1 MHIHILGICGTFMG
15 GIALIAKQAGH
26 KVTGS
31 DQNVYPPMSDE
42 LAQAGIEIYQGYGAE
57 QLDCKPDLIVVG
69 NVMKRGM
76 PVIERMLNERMRYVS
91 GPGFLEE
98 LYLREKTVLAVSGTH
113 GKTTTTAMLT
123 WILEA
128 CGKNPGFLVG
138 GVPEN
143 FGYSARGS
151 DSEYFVIE
159 ADEYDC
165 AFFDKRSKFV
175 HYHPNIAIINNIE
188 FDHADIFNS
197 IEDIKKQFHQ
207 MVRIVP
213 QNGCVLY
220 PSNDANAVATINMG
234 LWSKGL
240 AVGDA
245 VSQVSGVNPEHRCP
259 YELKLL
265 SEDGSHFVVH
275 DTVNDMVVCE
285 CKLDAMGIH
294 NAHNAFMAMLAAH
307 EIGISFTDSAAALA
321 TFKMPKRRMELVGSV
336 GDIKVYD
343 DFAHHPTAIA
353 TTLEGLRRRLG
364 DEARIVC
371 VFEPRSNSMKMGA
384 NREQLG
390 ASFKDANEVFVY
402 HPDTVHWDMSCL
414 VKDCPRPLHIV
425 EGTTQSLIDQVVDA
439 CDEHT
444 TVVVMSNGGFEN
456 VKGRLVQALEAMH

>member
-42 LAQAGIEIYQGYGAE
+42 LKEAGIEIYQGYGAE

-76 PVIERMLNERMRYVS
+76 PVIERMLDERLNYVS

-98 LYLREKTVLAVSGTH
+98 LYLRSKTVLAVAGTH

-123 WILEA
+123 WILEFA
-128 CGKNPGFLVG
+128 GKNPGFLVG
-138 GVPEN
+138 GIPEN
-143 FGYSARGS
+143 FGYSARGT

-165 AFFDKRSKFV
+165 AFFDKRSKFL

-207 MVRIVP
+207 MIRIIPSSGTVI
-213 QNGCVLY
+213 Y
-220 PSNDANAVATINMG
+220 PSHDENVVDTINKG
-234 LWSKGL
+234 LWSKPL
-240 AVGDA
+240 AVGD
-245 VSQVSGVNPEHRCP
+245 SSCP
-259 YELKLL
+259 YQIKIDKA
-265 SEDGSHFVVH
+265 DGSQFSIVSSESKNILCSV
-275 DTVNDMVVCE
+275 
-285 CKLDAMGIH
+285 KLNATGLH
-294 NAHNAFMAMLAAH
+294 NAHNAFMALLAAH
-307 EIGISFTDSAAALA
+307 EVGVSFEKGAMALSQ
-321 TFKMPKRRMELVGSV
+321 FKMPKRRMELVGEI
-336 GDIKVYD
+336 GTIKVYD

-353 TTLEGLRRRLG
+353 TTIEGLRNSIGNDRH
-364 DEARIVC
+364 IIC

-384 NREQLG
+384 NSELLG
-390 ASFKDANEVFVY
+390 ASFKNADEVFVY
-402 HPDTVHWDMSCL
+402 QNEAVSWDMSIL
-414 VKDCPRPLHIV
+414 KRDCPKPLTIV
-425 EGTTQSLIDQVVDA
+425 DTNTEDLIKQVVA
-439 CDEHT
+439 ATKENTCII
-444 TVVVMSNGGFEN
+444 VMSNGGFEN
-456 VKGRLVQALEAMH
+456 VKGRLVEALKQ

>member
-42 LAQAGIEIYQGYGAE
+42 LKEAGIEIYQGYGAE
-57 QLDCKPDLIVVG
+57 QLDSKPDLIVVG

-76 PVIERMLNERMRYVS
+76 PVVERMLDERLNYVS
-91 GPGFLEE
+91 GPQFLEE
-98 LYLREKTVLAVSGTH
+98 LYLRQKTVLAVAGTH

-128 CGKNPGFLVG
+128 CGQNPSFLVG
-138 GVPEN
+138 GIPEN
-143 FGYSARGS
+143 FGYSARAT

-207 MVRIVP
+207 MVRIIPSSGTVI
-213 QNGCVLY
+213 Y
-220 PSNDANAVATINMG
+220 PAHDANAVATIKKG
-234 LWSKGL
+234 LWSHGI
-240 AVGDA
+240 AVGDE
-245 VSQVSGVNPEHRCP
+245 SCP
-259 YELKLL
+259 YIMVL
-265 SEDGSHFVVH
+265 SHEDGSSFEVK
-275 DTVNDMVVCE
+275 DRGTGQTLCTVTLAATGV
-285 CKLDAMGIH
+285 H
-294 NAHNAFMAMLAAH
+294 NAHNAFMALLAAH
-307 EIGISFTDSAAALA
+307 AIGIELKDGAQALA
-321 TFKMPKRRMELVGSV
+321 SFKMPKRRMELVGTI

-353 TTLEGLRRRLG
+353 TTLDGLRKSVGASR
-364 DEARIVC
+364 RIVC

-384 NREQLG
+384 NRELLG
-390 ASFKDANEVFVY
+390 ASFAAADEVFVY
-402 HPDTVHWDMSCL
+402 HNEAVHWDMSIL
-414 VKDCPRPLHIV
+414 ERDCPKPLHIV
-425 EGTTQSLIDQVVDA
+425 MTNTQDLIEAVVKA
-439 CDEHT
+439 TDEHT
-444 TVVVMSNGGFEN
+444 SVVVMSNGGFEN
-456 VKGRLVQALEAMH
+456 VKGRLVEALKERSH

>member
-1 MHIHILGICGTFMG
+1 MVLAFLFLREASFVMHIHILGICGTFMG
-15 GIALIAKQAGH
+15 GIALIAQQAGH

-42 LAQAGIEIYQGYGAE
+42 LKEAGIEIYQGYGAE

-76 PVIERMLNERMRYVS
+76 PVVERMLDERMNYVS
-91 GPGFLEE
+91 GPQFLED
-98 LYLREKTVLAVSGTH
+98 LYLRHKTVLAVSGTH

-128 CGKNPGFLVG
+128 TGRNPSFLVG
-138 GVPEN
+138 GIPEN
-143 FGYSARGS
+143 FGYSARAT
-151 DSEYFVIE
+151 EYFVIE

-213 QNGCVLY
+213 SSGTVIY
-220 PSNDANAVATINMG
+220 PAHDQNAVDTIKKG
-234 LWSKGL
+234 LWSKSI
-240 AVGDA
+240 AVGAED
-245 VSQVSGVNPEHRCP
+245 CP
-259 YELKLL
+259 YSLELTH
-265 SEDGSHFVVH
+265 EDGSAFKVIEQASGAELCAVSLAA
-275 DTVNDMVVCE
+275 TGV
-285 CKLDAMGIH
+285 H
-294 NAHNAFMAMLAAH
+294 NAHNAFMALLAAKS
-307 EIGISFTDSAAALA
+307 IGIDFKDGAQALA
-321 TFKMPKRRMELVGSV
+321 SFKMPKRRMELVGTI
-336 GDIKVYD
+336 GNIKVYD

-353 TTLEGLRRRLG
+353 TTLEGLRKSVGPER
-364 DEARIVC
+364 RIVC

-384 NREQLG
+384 NREFLG
-390 ASFKDANEVFVY
+390 ASFAAADEVFVY
-402 HPDTVHWDMSCL
+402 HNEAVHWDMSIL
-414 VKDCPRPLHIV
+414 ERDCPKPLHIIM
-425 EGTTQSLIDQVVDA
+425 TNTQDLIDAVVKA
-439 CDEHT
+439 TDEHT

-456 VKGRLVQALEAMH
+456 VKGRLVEALKAR

>member
-42 LAQAGIEIYQGYGAE
+42 LKEAGIEIYQGYGAE
-57 QLDCKPDLIVVG
+57 QLDVKPDLIVVG

-76 PVIERMLNERMRYVS
+76 PVIERMLDERLNYVS

-98 LYLREKTVLAVSGTH
+98 LYLRSKTVLAVAGTH

-123 WILEA
+123 WILEYA
-128 CGKNPGFLVG
+128 QKNPGFLVG
-138 GVPEN
+138 GIPEN
-143 FGYSARGS
+143 FGYSARGT

-207 MVRIVP
+207 MVRIIPSSGSVI
-213 QNGCVLY
+213 Y
-220 PSNDANAVATINMG
+220 PASDANVVDTIKKG
-234 LWSKGL
+234 LWSKPL
-240 AVGDA
+240 AVGDE
-245 VSQVSGVNPEHRCP
+245 SCP
-259 YELKLL
+259 YVLKIN
-265 SEDGSHFVVH
+265 SADGSSFEVH
-275 DTVNDMVVCE
+275 DKQAHSLCSV
-285 CKLDAMGIH
+285 KLKATGMH
-294 NAHNAFMAMLAAH
+294 NAHNAFMALLAAH
-307 EIGISFTDSAAALA
+307 EVGVDFKLGAQALA
-321 TFKMPKRRMELVGSV
+321 EFKMPKRRMELVGEIGS
-336 GDIKVYD
+336 IKVYD

-353 TTLEGLRRRLG
+353 TTIEGLRKHVG
-364 DEARIVC
+364 EDKRIVC

-384 NREQLG
+384 NSELLG
-390 ASFKDANEVFVY
+390 MSFKDADEVFVY
-402 HPDTVHWDMSCL
+402 QNEAVSWDMSIL
-414 VKDCPRPLHIV
+414 ERDCPKPLHIV
-425 EGTTQSLIDQVVDA
+425 ATSTADLIEQVVKA
-439 CDEHT
+439 CDDNT
-444 TVVVMSNGGFEN
+444 YVIVMSNGGFEN
-456 VKGRLVQALEAMH
+456 VKGRLVSALEQSRV